1 MAVKKTT
8 TKTAAKK
15 QTVYVQ
21 FGNKEIL
28 PKEVIAR
35 VKKIWTEEMGNKV
48 KDIKDLKLYIKPEE
62 SAAYYVINEEVTGS
76 IEL

>member
-1 MAVKKTT
+1 MTVKKT

-21 FGNKEIL
+21 FGGKDIL
-28 PKEVIAR
+28 PKDIIAQ

-48 KDIKDLKLYIKPEE
+48 KDMNDLKLYIKPEE
-62 SAAYYVINEEVTGS
+62 SAAYYVINDEITGS